1 MVAQP
6 YKAPRKIGRN
16 EKVTIS
22 SAASKETKTL
32 KWKKAQPLLE
42 SGEWEMTA
50 V

>member
-16 EKVTIS
+16 EKVTINHPNGETTTIKYKKFDS
-22 SAASKETKTL
+22 YKEKG
-32 KWKKAQPLLE
+32 WLLSE
-42 SGEWEMTA
+42 